1 MENIIK
7 KSINQ
12 TGMRI
17 KIKIT
22 RMIEA
27 LIDTTLE
34 IGLWIQDI
42 NNLLDKT
49 VEKEIIII
57 QDMITRIRTKTTV
70 LDMINMNIVLEI
82 INLMTNDLDSRITI
96 LEKVLETHPTSEA
109 HQDTVKDLDLIPE
122 IRMTLG
128 IEMIREQV
136 DMKTVDLDM
145 TLEVGQNPII
155 LEVIHITIPEIDQ
168 MTINIVNDATL
179 IIEILEAL
187 VNQDLTI
194 LHTDIIETNQ

>member
-7 KSINQ
+7 KSIDQ
-12 TGMRI
+12 TSMRI
-17 KIKIT
+17 KIKII

-34 IGLWIQDI
+34 IDLWIQDI

-57 QDMITRIRTKTTV
+57 QDMITRIGTKTTV

-82 INLMTNDLDSRITI
+82 MTNDLDSRITI

-122 IRMTLG
+122 IHMTLG
-128 IEMIREQV
+128 IEMIREQA

-145 TLEVGQNPII
+145 TLEAGQNPII

>member
-57 QDMITRIRTKTTV
+57 QDMITRIGTKTTV

-122 IRMTLG
+122 IHMTLG
-128 IEMIREQV
+128 IEMIREQA

-145 TLEVGQNPII
+145 TLEAGQNPII

>member
-1 MENIIK
+1 
-7 KSINQ
+7 
-12 TGMRI
+12 MRI

-49 VEKEIIII
+49 VEKEITII
-57 QDMITRIRTKTTV
+57 QDMITRIGTKITV

-96 LEKVLETHPTSEA
+96 LEKVLETHPTSEV

-122 IRMTLG
+122 IHMTLG
-128 IEMIREQV
+128 IEMIREQA

-145 TLEVGQNPII
+145 TLEAGQNPII
-155 LEVIHITIPEIDQ
+155 LEVTHITIPEIDL